1 MKRHVQILLAAGGS
15 LVLLVNIVVLAGVAW
30 NRSGEPEATLR
41 LSERELDLPSLWR
54 DSGEDSGLA
63 LSLSWRVVPELHD
76 SEKESPYPHGAYSQ
90 TRWLNAERLARLG
103 FDVSDRPDAD
113 SPRSYRGSAREVWLA
128 LELDGPA
135 HARSV
140 AHAAGL
146 LAEANTKLAEHPD
159 DREHQQRVRDAAQHH
174 EQVRDE
180 WSRLIAIDAD
190 LDPDALRA
198 RHSDRQ
204 QVAVMHG
211 RVRAIWDQPHQQPAD
226 RGRWR
231 GYIEAISIDSIHVP
245 LAMRESFE
253 PLLAK
258 RAAEQRNRFSVTLAY
273 GKRREP
279 WIAEV
284 KVQVDPH

>member
-1 MKRHVQILLAAGGS
+1 MKRHVQILLASGGA
-15 LVLLVNIVVLAGVAW
+15 LVLLVNVIVLAGVAW
-30 NRSGEPEATLR
+30 NRSGEPEAMLR

-63 LSLSWRVVPELHD
+63 LSLSWRVVPEPPD
-76 SEKESPYPHGAYSQ
+76 SEKESPYPQAAYSQ
-90 TRWLNAERLARLG
+90 TRWLDAERLARLG

-113 SPRSYRGSAREVWLA
+113 FPRRYHGSAREVWLA

-140 AHAAGL
+140 ARAASL

-159 DREHQQRVRDAAQHH
+159 DGEHQQRVRDAAQHH
-174 EQVRDE
+174 KQVRDE

-198 RHSDRQ
+198 RHPDRQ
-204 QVAVMHG
+204 QIAVVHG
-211 RVRAIWDQPHQQPAD
+211 RVRAIWHQPHQQAH

-258 RAAEQRNRFSVTLAY
+258 RDAEQPKRFNVTLAY

-279 WIAEV
+279 WITEV
-284 KVQVDPH
+284 GVDVH

>member
-1 MKRHVQILLAAGGS
+1 MKRQVQILLAAGGA

-63 LSLSWRVVPELHD
+63 LSLSWRIVPEPHD
-76 SEKESPYPHGAYSQ
+76 SEKESPYPQGAYSQ
-90 TRWLNAERLARLG
+90 TRWLNAERLAQLG
-103 FDVSDRPDAD
+103 FDVNNEPDAD
-113 SPRSYRGSAREVWLA
+113 SPRRYRGWAREVWLA

-140 AHAAGL
+140 ARAESL
-146 LAEANTKLAEHPD
+146 LAEANTKLARHPD
-159 DREHQQRVRDAAQHH
+159 DREHAQHVRDAGKHLD
-174 EQVRDE
+174 QVRDE

-190 LDPDALRA
+190 LDPEALRA
-198 RHSDRQ
+198 RHPDRQ
-204 QVAVMHG
+204 HVAVVHG
-211 RVRAIWDQPHQQPAD
+211 RVRAIWDRPHQQPAD

-245 LAMRESFE
+245 LAMRGSFE

-258 RAAEQRNRFSVTLAY
+258 RSAEQGKRFNVTVAY
-273 GKRREP
+273 GKRHEP
-279 WIAEV
+279 WITEV
-284 KVQVDPH
+284 KVDRR